1 MNAINKTL
9 LATLIGFAGA
19 TATLVHADDVGPD
32 RAMKLVQG
40 GKILSF
46 EKLNEAAL
54 AKHPEATVEDTEL
67 EDEYGRLI
75 YQVDLRDA
83 QGQEWDLELDATSGE
98 ILREERDD

>member
-9 LATLIGFAGA
+9 LATLIGFAG
-19 TATLVHADDVGPD
+19 TTTLVHADDVGPD
-32 RAMKLVQG
+32 RAMKLVED

-54 AKHPEATVEDTEL
+54 ANHPKATVEDTEL

-83 QGQEWDLELDATSGE
+83 QGQEWDLELDATNGE

>member
-9 LATLIGFAGA
+9 LAALIGFAA
-19 TATLVHADDVGPD
+19 TTTLVHADDVGPD
-32 RAMKLVQG
+32 RAMKMVQD

-83 QGQEWDLELDATSGE
+83 QGQEWELELDASNGE

>member
-1 MNAINKTL
+1 MRASNKKW
-9 LATLIGFAGA
+9 LAALIGFAG
-19 TATLVHADDVGPD
+19 TTTLVHADDVGPD
-32 RAMKLVQG
+32 RAMKMVQD

-54 AKHPEATVEDTEL
+54 AKHPQATVEDTEL

-83 QGQEWDLELDATSGE
+83 QGQEWDLELDATNGE

>member
-1 MNAINKTL
+1 MPKPSAEEI
-9 LATLIGFAGA
+9 AAR
-19 TATLVHADDVGPD
+19 
-32 RAMKLVQG
+32 RA
-40 GKILSF
+40 
-46 EKLNEAAL
+46 EAAARKAL
-54 AKHPEATVEDTEL
+54 KEEQQATVEDTEL

>member
-9 LATLIGFAGA
+9 LATLIGFAG

-32 RAMKLVQG
+32 RAMKMVQDG
-40 GKILSF
+40 RILSF

-67 EDEYGRLI
+67 EEEYGRLI
-75 YQVDLRDA
+75 YQMDLRDA
-83 QGQEWDLELDATSGE
+83 QGQEWDLELDATNGE

>member
-9 LATLIGFAGA
+9 LAALIGFAG
-19 TATLVHADDVGPD
+19 TTTLVHADDVGPD
-32 RAMKLVQG
+32 RAMKMVQD

-54 AKHPEATVEDTEL
+54 AKHPQATVEDTEL

-83 QGQEWDLELDATSGE
+83 QGQEWDLELDATNGE

>member
-1 MNAINKTL
+1 M
-9 LATLIGFAGA
+9 
-19 TATLVHADDVGPD
+19 
-32 RAMKLVQG
+32 
-40 GKILSF
+40 
-46 EKLNEAAL
+46 
-54 AKHPEATVEDTEL
+54 EDTEL

>member
-19 TATLVHADDVGPD
+19 TTLAHADDVGPD
-32 RAMKLVQG
+32 RAMKMVQDG
-40 GKILSF
+40 EILSF

-54 AKHPEATVEDTEL
+54 AKHPQATVEDTEL

-83 QGQEWDLELDATSGE
+83 QGQEWELELDATNGE